1 MAKNYMK
8 DVAKL
13 LGVEL
18 EEEFRIEGFPNKY
31 KLSENGL
38 VSWSNYWQSWVSS
51 SDIIEELLTG
61 ESELVKLPK
70 PILDDVEKEYLGN
83 IIKPFRNRI
92 LYIAKS
98 ETVKTYDNPN
108 PKIYECIYIMYKDST
123 KKRNPYYMGFPCFEK
138 GTMYKGMELDKEY
151 TLEELGL

>member
-1 MAKNYMK
+1 MAENKMNE
-8 DVAKL
+8 VAQL
-13 LGVEL
+13 LGLEL
-18 EEEFRIEGFPNKY
+18 EEEFRIEGFPHKY
-31 KLSENGL
+31 TLSENGL
-38 VSWSNYWQSWVSS
+38 VSWSDYWQLWVP
-51 SDIIEELLTG
+51 SDILGRLLTG
-61 ESELVKLPK
+61 KYQLVKLPK
-70 PILDDVEKEYLGN
+70 SILDDVEKEYLGN

-123 KKRNPYYMGFPCFEK
+123 KKKNPYYMGFPHFEK
-138 GTMYKGMELDKEY
+138 GTMYKDMELDKKY

>member
-1 MAKNYMK
+1 MVENKMK
-8 DVAKL
+8 EVAKL

-18 EEEFRIEGFPNKY
+18 EEEFRIDFFDVKY
-31 KLSENGL
+31 KLTKNGL
-38 VSWSNYWQSWVSS
+38 MYWRNSNQEWVNSTMLE
-51 SDIIEELLTG
+51 DLLTG
-61 ESELVKLPK
+61 ERQITKLPK
-70 PILDDVEKEYLGN
+70 PILDDVEKKYLSN
-83 IIKPFRNRI
+83 VIKPFRNKI

-123 KKRNPYYMGFPCFEK
+123 KKRNPYYMGFPHFEK
-138 GTMYKGMELDKEY
+138 GTMYKSMKNNKKY

>member
-1 MAKNYMK
+1 MAENKMNE
-8 DVAKL
+8 VAQL
-13 LGVEL
+13 LGLEL
-18 EEEFRIEGFPNKY
+18 EEEFRIEGFPHKY
-31 KLSENGL
+31 TLSENGL
-38 VSWSNYWQSWVSS
+38 VSWSDYWQLWVQ
-51 SDIIEELLTG
+51 SDILGRLLTG
-61 ESELVKLPK
+61 KYQLVKLPK
-70 PILDDVEKEYLGN
+70 SILDDVEKEYLGN

-123 KKRNPYYMGFPCFEK
+123 KKKNPYYMGFPHFEK
-138 GTMYKGMELDKEY
+138 GTMYKGMELDKKY

>member
-1 MAKNYMK
+1 MAQNKMNE
-8 DVAKL
+8 VAQL
-13 LGVEL
+13 LGLEL
-18 EEEFRIEGFPNKY
+18 EEEFGIEGFPFKY

-38 VSWSNYWQSWVSS
+38 MSWSGYWQSWVS

-70 PILDDVEKEYLGN
+70 SILDKEEKEYLGN
-83 IIKPFRNRI
+83 VIKPFRNRI

-108 PKIYECIYIMYKDST
+108 PKIYECIYIMYKDSS
-123 KKRNPYYMGFPCFEK
+123 KKKNPFYMGFPCFEK